1 MFELVESSIDNFLI
15 DELIFSRLLSSFS
28 RLMSRLRV
36 FFLPPASSPSEV
48 GCIAYRRVPLKN
60 DRGILYSLSTLY
72 LLLVVDN
79 EDGEDNV
86 DDSKLDS
93 DDLIF
98 EVRAIWDIG
107 SIFDLVATFLR
118 FSTIQCGIRD

>member
-1 MFELVESSIDNFLI
+1 
-15 DELIFSRLLSSFS
+15 
-28 RLMSRLRV
+28 MS
-36 FFLPPASSPSEV
+36 
-48 GCIAYRRVPLKN
+48 LKN

-72 LLLVVDN
+72 LLLVVDD

-86 DDSKLDS
+86 DDSKLDP